1 MQETLGGRTGHHP
14 SDPSALARADHEQ
27 SGSEL
32 LGGLVQ
38 GARRARTGERAAVGV
53 DALFP
58 QLVGEAI
65 QGLAPTLI
73 ELLLDDLRT
82 RATESRRAAV
92 HRRDDQAERP

>member
-1 MQETLGGRTGHHP
+1 MHEALGGRTGQHP
-14 SDPSALARADHEQ
+14 SDPSALGRADHEQ
-27 SGSEL
+27 SRSEL
-32 LGGLVQ
+32 LGGFVQ
-38 GARRARTGERAAVGV
+38 CAGRARTGERAAVDV

-65 QGLAPTLI
+65 QGLAPTFL

-92 HRRDDQAERP
+92 HGGDDQAERP